1 MIKGVIFDMDGVL
14 VNNLDFHLQAFKLFG
29 KEMGLILTSGQ
40 IQEVFGRKNSD
51 MLQALLARDLSGEE
65 IRRFEARKEE
75 IYRDLIGPRLQQ
87 RAVIGLLEFADGL
100 RREGFKIALATS
112 GPIENVNMVL
122 DELAL
127 RAHFDSIVTGDQV
140 ERGKPHPEAFLLA
153 ASELNL
159 HPSECVV
166 FEDSFSGVEA
176 ALRAGCKCV
185 ALATTHTE
193 DELESVSPDL
203 IIATFREITVDGLQ
217 DL

>member
-29 KEMGLILTSGQ
+29 KEMGLILTSAQ

-51 MLQALLARDLSGEE
+51 MLQALLAKDLSGEE
-65 IRRFEARKEE
+65 IQRFEARKEE

-87 RAVIGLLEFADGL
+87 RAVLGLLEFADGV

-127 RAHFDSIVTGDQV
+127 RDHFSSIVTGDQV

-193 DELESVSPDL
+193 DELESVAPDL
-203 IIATFREITVDGLQ
+203 IIATFREITVDELQ